1 MVSERRSGPSS
12 HLRRVVS
19 VGDQSLSG
27 SRGPPIAEISAAE
40 LLAAVRKVEHR
51 GAYDLAHR
59 ILQVASQVFR
69 YGVATARCE
78 RDSAPDLRRALTPHK
93 GKNQAAVKPD
103 EIPKLLEAIG
113 TYAQIGDR

>member
-1 MVSERRSGPSS
+1 M
-12 HLRRVVS
+12 
-19 VGDQSLSG
+19 
-27 SRGPPIAEISAAE
+27 
-40 LLAAVRKVEHR
+40 EHR

-59 ILQVASQVFR
+59 ILQVASEVFR

-78 RDSAPDLRRALTPHK
+78 RDSAPDLRGALTPHK

-113 TYAQIGDR
+113 TYAQIGDRQTALALRLLALTFVRTGEHRSNVART

>member
-1 MVSERRSGPSS
+1 MLFRLETNLFPDLG
-12 HLRRVVS
+12 
-19 VGDQSLSG
+19 
-27 SRGPPIAEISAAE
+27 GPPIAEISAPE

-59 ILQVASQVFR
+59 ILQVASEVFR

-78 RDSAPDLRRALTPHK
+78 RDSAPDLRGALTPHK

>member
-1 MVSERRSGPSS
+1 MVSERKSGPSS
-12 HLRRVVS
+12 RLRRVVS
-19 VGDQSLSG
+19 VGDQSLQDLG
-27 SRGPPIAEISAAE
+27 GAIAEISAPE

-78 RDSAPDLRRALTPHK
+78 RGSAPDLRGALTPHK

-103 EIPKLLEAIG
+103 EIPKVLEAIG